1 MSRQTP
7 LQTLGFTTRFFFP
20 CGKKSQRLSSNGE
33 VETKKTLPDG
43 STAKISERT
52 VKRGSDSAHSV
63 GNVLWLTVKLIG
75 YQGSSNFMGSWG
87 SYKVSKVQSDYKV
100 GMQKHVSKLIKADGW
115 RHID

>member
-20 CGKKSQRLSSNGE
+20 CGKKLERLSSNGE

-52 VKRGSDSAHSV
+52 VRRETGF
-63 GNVLWLTVKLIG
+63 GPLGGQMFCGLTVKLIG
-75 YQGSSNFMGSWG
+75 YQ
-87 SYKVSKVQSDYKV
+87 
-100 GMQKHVSKLIKADGW
+100 QKQQFHGEL
-115 RHID
+115 RQL

>member
-1 MSRQTP
+1 MSRKPVTNP
-7 LQTLGFTTRFFFP
+7 GFATSFFS
-20 CGKKSQRLSSNGE
+20 CGKNPSDSRQCE

-52 VKRGSDSAHSV
+52 VRRGSDSAHSV

>member
-7 LQTLGFTTRFFFP
+7 LQTLGFTTRFFP
-20 CGKKSQRLSSNGE
+20 CGKKLERLSSNGE

-52 VKRGSDSAHSV
+52 VRRGSDSAHSV

-75 YQGSSNFMGSWG
+75 YQ
-87 SYKVSKVQSDYKV
+87 
-100 GMQKHVSKLIKADGW
+100 QKQQFHGELGQP
-115 RHID
+115 